1 MFANVIDNDVLMSY
15 FSNPTDFVLEGN
27 VYYTNYSEYYRFV
40 RVPLKS
46 GEHYVEALYGQSYGR
61 FPISLAGNKF
71 LEGNKLDFMAYIV
84 DHKDFYNETY
94 NFLFCLGKERKSA
107 HFVTID
113 MIQTLWNY
121 LGENI
126 KFNSKDVD
134 DFVGEDIIFVGEDTV
149 YRTAVLQYVFEK
161 EKNAAFNEV
170 ADYIKEFDNSTLIEF
185 LANPTTWAKIMVEAL
200 DRLDRAQNNVPFSEL
215 KGKDF
220 VIRQYLIRQKIH
232 EFESTS
238 CWERECKNIFG
249 AISHCKNVRIIIEVN
264 SKEMMVSY
272 PVKDIIKFNTVVH
285 KKISTF
291 PIVTRSIRNNVERF
305 LKENY
310 SDYNNDR
317 YEIPMKLISRIES
330 GRKILWSNPFFEC
343 S

>member
-27 VYYTNYSEYYRFV
+27 IHYTNYSEYYRFV
-40 RVPLKS
+40 RIPLKS

-61 FPISLAGNKF
+61 FPISLTGNKF
-71 LEGNKLDFMAYIV
+71 LAGNKLDFMAYIV

-94 NFLFCLGKERKSA
+94 NFLICLGKEKLSS
-107 HFVTID
+107 HFVTKD

-121 LGENI
+121 LEENV
-126 KFNSKDVD
+126 KFESKDVD
-134 DFVGEDIIFVGEDTV
+134 DFAGEDIV
-149 YRTAVLQYVFEK
+149 YQTAVLQYALDK
-161 EKNAAFNEV
+161 EKDAAFNEV
-170 ADYIKEFDNSTLIEF
+170 TDYIKEFDDTVTVEF
-185 LANPTTWAKIMVEAL
+185 LANPTTWAKTVVGML
-200 DRLDRAQNNVPFSEL
+200 DDLDRAQNNVPFSES

-238 CWERECKNIFG
+238 CWEKECKNIFG
-249 AISHCKNVRIIIEVN
+249 AISHCKNVRIAIEVN
-264 SKEMMVSY
+264 GKELMVNY
-272 PVKDIIKFNTVVH
+272 PVRDITKFTTIVH

-291 PIVTRSIRNNVERF
+291 PIVTQSIRNNVEQF

-310 SDYNNDR
+310 SDYNNDI
-317 YEIPMKLISRIES
+317 YAIPMKLISRIES
-330 GRKILWSNPFFEC
+330 GRKILWSNPFFEH

>member
-27 VYYTNYSEYYRFV
+27 IHYTNYSEYYRFV
-40 RVPLKS
+40 RIPLKS

-61 FPISLAGNKF
+61 FPISLTGNKF
-71 LEGNKLDFMAYIV
+71 LAGNKLDFMAYIV

-94 NFLFCLGKERKSA
+94 NFLICLGKEKLSS
-107 HFVTID
+107 HFVTKD

-121 LGENI
+121 LEENV
-126 KFNSKDVD
+126 KFESKDVD
-134 DFVGEDIIFVGEDTV
+134 DFAGEDIV
-149 YRTAVLQYVFEK
+149 YQTAVLQYAPDK
-161 EKNAAFNEV
+161 EKDAAFNEV
-170 ADYIKEFDNSTLIEF
+170 TDYIKEFDDTVTVEF
-185 LANPTTWAKIMVEAL
+185 LANPTTWAKTVVGML
-200 DRLDRAQNNVPFSEL
+200 DDLDRAQNNVPFSES

-238 CWERECKNIFG
+238 CWEKECKNIFG
-249 AISHCKNVRIIIEVN
+249 AISHCKNVRIAIEVN
-264 SKEMMVSY
+264 GKELMVNY
-272 PVKDIIKFNTVVH
+272 PVRDITKFTTVVH

-291 PIVTRSIRNNVERF
+291 PIVTQSIRNNVEQF
-305 LKENY
+305 LEENY

-330 GRKILWSNPFFEC
+330 GRKILWSNPFFEH

>member
-27 VYYTNYSEYYRFV
+27 IHYTNYSEYYRFV
-40 RVPLKS
+40 RIPLKS

-61 FPISLAGNKF
+61 FPISLTGNKF
-71 LEGNKLDFMAYIV
+71 LAGNKLDFMAYIV

-94 NFLFCLGKERKSA
+94 NFLICLGKEKLSS
-107 HFVTID
+107 HVVTKD

-121 LGENI
+121 LEENI

-134 DFVGEDIIFVGEDTV
+134 DFVGEDTV
-149 YRTAVLQYVFEK
+149 YRTAVLQYALDK
-161 EKNAAFNEV
+161 EKDSAFNEV
-170 ADYIKEFDNSTLIEF
+170 ADYIKEFDNTATVEF
-185 LANPTTWAKIMVEAL
+185 LANPTTWAKTVVGML
-200 DRLDRAQNNVPFSEL
+200 DDMDRAQNNVPFSEY
-215 KGKDF
+215 KGKNF
-220 VIRQYLIRQKIH
+220 VIKQHLIKQKIQ

-238 CWERECKNIFG
+238 NCWEKECKNIFRV
-249 AISHCKNVRIIIEVN
+249 ISHCKNVRIAIEVN
-264 SKEMMVSY
+264 SKEMMVNY
-272 PVKDIIKFNTVVH
+272 PVRDITKFNTVVH
-285 KKISTF
+285 RKISTF
-291 PIVTRSIRNNVERF
+291 PIAPQKVQNNVEQF

-330 GRKILWSNPFFEC
+330 GRKILWSNPFFEH

>member
-27 VYYTNYSEYYRFV
+27 IHYTNYSEYYRFV
-40 RVPLKS
+40 RIPLKS

-61 FPISLAGNKF
+61 FPISLTGNKF
-71 LEGNKLDFMAYIV
+71 LAGNKLDFMAYIV

-94 NFLFCLGKERKSA
+94 NFLICLGKEKLSS
-107 HFVTID
+107 HFVTKD

-121 LGENI
+121 LEENI

-134 DFVGEDIIFVGEDTV
+134 DFVGEDTV
-149 YRTAVLQYVFEK
+149 YRTAVLQYAFDK

-170 ADYIKEFDNSTLIEF
+170 TDYIKEFDNSILIEF
-185 LANPTTWAKIMVEAL
+185 LANPMIWAKTMVEAL
-200 DRLDRAQNNVPFSEL
+200 DRLDRAQNNVPFSES

-238 CWERECKNIFG
+238 CWEKECKNIFG
-249 AISHCKNVRIIIEVN
+249 AISHCKNVRIAIKVN
-264 SKEMMVSY
+264 SKEMMVNY
-272 PVKDIIKFNTVVH
+272 PVKDITKFNTVVH
-285 KKISTF
+285 RKISTF
-291 PIVTRSIRNNVERF
+291 PIAPQKVQNNVEQF

-330 GRKILWSNPFFEC
+330 GRKILWSNPFFEH

>member
-27 VYYTNYSEYYRFV
+27 IHYTNYSEYYRFV
-40 RVPLKS
+40 RILLES

-61 FPISLAGNKF
+61 FPISLTGNKF
-71 LEGNKLDFMAYIV
+71 STRNKLDFMAYIV

-94 NFLFCLGKERKSA
+94 DFLICLGKEKLSP
-107 HFVTID
+107 HFVTKD

-121 LGENI
+121 LEENV
-126 KFNSKDVD
+126 KFESKDVD
-134 DFVGEDIIFVGEDTV
+134 DFAGEDIV
-149 YRTAVLQYVFEK
+149 YQTAVLQYVFEK
-161 EKNAAFNEV
+161 EKDSAFYEV
-170 ADYIKEFDNSTLIEF
+170 ADYVKEFDDTVTVEF
-185 LANPTTWAKIMVEAL
+185 LANPTTWAKTVAGML
-200 DRLDRAQNNVPFSEL
+200 DDLDRAQNNVPFSEY
-215 KGKDF
+215 KGKNF
-220 VIRQYLIRQKIH
+220 VIKQHLIRQKIH
-232 EFESTS
+232 EFESLS
-238 CWERECKNIFG
+238 MSWEKECKNIFSTV
-249 AISHCKNVRIIIEVN
+249 SHCKNVRIAIEVN
-264 SKEMMVSY
+264 GKELMVNY
-272 PVKDIIKFNTVVH
+272 PVKDIKKFTTVAH

-291 PIVTRSIRNNVERF
+291 PIVTRDIRNNVEQF

>member
-27 VYYTNYSEYYRFV
+27 IHYTNYSEYYRFV
-40 RVPLKS
+40 RIPLES

-61 FPISLAGNKF
+61 FPISLTGNKF
-71 LEGNKLDFMAYIV
+71 STRNKLDFMAYIV

-94 NFLFCLGKERKSA
+94 DFLICLGKEKLSP
-107 HFVTID
+107 HFVTKD

-121 LGENI
+121 LEENV
-126 KFNSKDVD
+126 KFESKDVD
-134 DFVGEDIIFVGEDTV
+134 DFAGEDIV
-149 YRTAVLQYVFEK
+149 YQTAVLQYVFEK
-161 EKNAAFNEV
+161 EKDSAFNEV
-170 ADYIKEFDNSTLIEF
+170 ANYVKEFDDTITVEF
-185 LANPTTWAKIMVEAL
+185 LANPTTWAKTVVGML
-200 DRLDRAQNNVPFSEL
+200 DDMDRAQNNVPFSEY
-215 KGKDF
+215 KGKNF
-220 VIRQYLIRQKIH
+220 VIKQHLIRQKIH

-238 CWERECKNIFG
+238 CWEKECKNIFG
-249 AISHCKNVRIIIEVN
+249 AISHCKNVRIAIEVN
-264 SKEMMVSY
+264 GKELMVNY
-272 PVKDIIKFNTVVH
+272 PVRDITKFTTVVH

-291 PIVTRSIRNNVERF
+291 PIVTQSIRNNVEQF

-310 SDYNNDR
+310 SDYNNDI

>member
-27 VYYTNYSEYYRFV
+27 IHYTNYSEYYRFV
-40 RVPLKS
+40 RIPLKS

-61 FPISLAGNKF
+61 FPISLTGNKF
-71 LEGNKLDFMAYIV
+71 LAGNKLDFMAYIV

-94 NFLFCLGKERKSA
+94 NFLICLGKEKLSS
-107 HFVTID
+107 HFVTKD

-121 LGENI
+121 LEENV
-126 KFNSKDVD
+126 KFESKDVD
-134 DFVGEDIIFVGEDTV
+134 DFAGEDIV
-149 YRTAVLQYVFEK
+149 YQTAVLQYALDK
-161 EKNAAFNEV
+161 EKDAAFNKV
-170 ADYIKEFDNSTLIEF
+170 TDYIKEFDDTVTVEF
-185 LANPTTWAKIMVEAL
+185 LANPTTWAKTVVGML
-200 DRLDRAQNNVPFSEL
+200 DDLDRAQNNVPFSES

-238 CWERECKNIFG
+238 CWEKECKNIFG
-249 AISHCKNVRIIIEVN
+249 AISHCKNVRIAIEVN
-264 SKEMMVSY
+264 GKELMVNY
-272 PVKDIIKFNTVVH
+272 PVRDITKFTTVVH

-291 PIVTRSIRNNVERF
+291 PIVTQSIRNNVEQF
-305 LKENY
+305 LEENY

-330 GRKILWSNPFFEC
+330 GRKILWSNPFFEH